1 MKNKITKIS
10 IATLSAI
17 AILFTTMLNINFKK
31 INTNPDYSSIFVASY
46 YSTKY
51 PDLKAAGITTESA
64 LLNHFVTSGMK
75 EGRQGSEEFN
85 VYVYMNNYPDL
96 KVAFGNDLPKYYLH
110 YMNAGKAEGR
120 VAKGNATTPAT
131 TTAPV
136 SPSTTVVNSGALH
149 TAPAYPVLDSANKA
163 VSSYKVGDTIVNL
176 QGRTYKVTQN
186 DINRWNYNPY
196 GLTSGTSAITGPASI
211 GDVRYINYSLA
222 ERYTGRQAHSVKME
236 CYAINKNGVPLFRRY
251 GSSYNVYTQQKE
263 LIPAID
269 AITPDMT
276 VATLRLTNM
285 PRSSSCTEVANKTSA
300 VYSQLLVEGYHL
312 VSNVYNHQQFNVYAG
327 NGRFYTEWT
336 GTTQTLA
343 EIRLTA
349 DTQPG
354 TFYVSHTSQK

>member
-1 MKNKITKIS
+1 MRRRIISVILITCILIGIIN
-10 IATLSAI
+10 IAPLETNA
-17 AILFTTMLNINFKK
+17 A
-31 INTNPDYSSIFVASY
+31 NPDYSSIFVASY
-46 YSTKY
+46 YASKY

-96 KVAFGNDLPKYYLH
+96 KAAFGNDLPKYYLH

-120 VAKGNATTPAT
+120 VARGNATAPAT
-131 TTAPV
+131 TT
-136 SPSTTVVNSGALH
+136 TVPATPTVNSGALH
-149 TAPAYPVLDSANKA
+149 TAPAYPVIDSANKA

-251 GSSYNVYTQQKE
+251 GSSYNVYTQAKN
-263 LIPAID
+263 LVPAID
-269 AITPDMT
+269 AITPQMSASDANVTIAQT
-276 VATLRLTNM
+276 VPQNV
-285 PRSSSCTEVANKTSA
+285 SSCTAMANNVGA
-300 VYSQLLVEGYHL
+300 CCGQFLLEAYQL
-312 VSNVYNHQQFNVYAG
+312 VSDAKNHQECLIYAG
-327 NGRFYTEWT
+327 NGMFYF
-336 GTTQTLA
+336 GSNNSLCAPGQGNLA
-343 EIRLTA
+343 
-349 DTQPG
+349 
-354 TFYVSHTSQK
+354 TFYVSFSSQK